1 VLAELP
7 GASQRPDFAPWLADY
22 VFLGDAPETIAALR
36 NNELLRLQWGVP
48 FVVALLAGGGVSQD
62 GYTRALAA
70 FCDVPCADASL
81 FLKPSQA
88 ARATHRETDASSS
101 PLFVEWR
108 GVLAWLIVAT
118 HAEPPAIH
126 QQIARARAGGGV
138 PLLISG
144 RAFDQAIE
152 RARAPS
158 LVKAAAFGLK
168 RQLPGFSAARA
179 GPQWQRNACAV
190 VIGFIAGG
198 LVAYP
203 PGMLALVMVLLTLP
217 FVGTVFV
224 RVVALAGLFRAPEH
238 RVAPREERD
247 DRDLPVYSILVALFD
262 EARVLPDLIASLSRL
277 DYPLAKL
284 DCLLVIEDVDSA
296 TKAALLDMELPGFM
310 RVVIV
315 PEGAPQT
322 KPRALN
328 YALSLARG
336 AYVVVYDAEDRP
348 EPDQL
353 RRALDAFQ
361 RYGANLACVQACL
374 NIFNARQSW
383 LTRQFTVEYTA
394 LFDSVLPALQWMRLP
409 MPLGGTSNHFP
420 RRVLEELHGWD
431 PYNVTE
437 DADLGIR
444 IARLGYDV
452 AAIPST
458 TWEEAPA
465 TFTLWRNQR
474 TRWIKGWIQ
483 TYLVHT
489 RRPLLLWRDLGFARA
504 VGFHVYM
511 GGLILSALVH
521 PLFYAAVLLDLSLG
535 LGSIGFD
542 AYLGPLFWGIAIGN
556 LIAGYAT
563 SIVVGIVSA
572 RRRGHQLTLSA
583 LMMPLY
589 WLLIS
594 FAAYRALWQLYR
606 DPYLWEKTPHGLAE
620 EDDAAD

>member
-1 VLAELP
+1 MDPWRGPSA
-7 GASQRPDFAPWLADY
+7 AWLADY
-22 VFLGDAPETIAALR
+22 AFLGDAPADIEALLDA
-36 NNELLRLQWGVP
+36 ELLALQWGVP
-48 FVVALLAGGGVSQD
+48 LVEALLTGERFSEEH
-62 GYTRALAA
+62 YTRACAA
-70 FCDVPCADASL
+70 FCNVPYADAAMAIELSD
-81 FLKPSQA
+81 A
-88 ARATHRETDASSS
+88 ARGAEGTRAGQVR
-101 PLFVEWR
+101 LLAVQWR
-108 GVLAWLIVAT
+108 GALSWLIVAT
-118 HAEPPAIH
+118 DAEPGAVYRE
-126 QQIARARAGGGV
+126 IARARDAGV
-138 PLLISG
+138 IAMLISG
-144 RAFDQAIE
+144 RAFDRVIE

-168 RQLPGFSAARA
+168 RRLPGFSAALA
-179 GPQWQRNACAV
+179 GPPWQRNASAV
-190 VIGFIAGG
+190 VLGFIVGG

-203 PGMLALVMVLLTLP
+203 PGMLAVVVVLLTLP
-217 FVGTVFV
+217 FAGTVFV
-224 RVVALAGLFRAPEH
+224 RAVALAGLFRAPQN
-238 RVAPREERD
+238 RVAPRLERH
-247 DRDLPVYSILVALFD
+247 DRDLPVYTILVALFD
-262 EARVLPDLIASLSRL
+262 EARVLPDLIVSLSRL

-296 TKAALLDMELPGFM
+296 TKAALLDLALPSFM

-420 RRVLEELHGWD
+420 RHVLEELHGWD

-465 TFTLWRNQR
+465 TFVQWRNQR

-489 RRPLLLWRDLGFARA
+489 RRPLALWGDLGFFRM

-535 LGSIGFD
+535 LGSVDFD
-542 AYLGPLFWGIAIGN
+542 ASLGPLLWGIAIGN
-556 LIAGYAT
+556 LVAGYAT
-563 SIVVGIVSA
+563 SIVLGVVSA
-572 RRRGHQLTLSA
+572 RRRGHRLSLSA
-583 LMMPLY
+583 LAMPVY

-594 FAAYRALWQLYR
+594 FAAYRALWQLYW
-606 DPYLWEKTPHGLAE
+606 DPYRWEKTPHGLAE
-620 EDDAAD
+620 EDDPAG